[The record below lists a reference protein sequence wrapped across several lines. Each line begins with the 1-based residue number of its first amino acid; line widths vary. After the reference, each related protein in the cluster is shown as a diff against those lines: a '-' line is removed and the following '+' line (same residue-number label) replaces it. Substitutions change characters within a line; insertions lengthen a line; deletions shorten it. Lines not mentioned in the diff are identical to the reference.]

1 MITFLK
7 AQMSSII
14 GSAADFLLTIL
25 LVEFGLAGPV
35 AASVAGSVC
44 GGILNFSINRELV
57 FADGEKGTYTQL
69 FRYALVWTGSL
80 TLNALGLYIAT
91 RMTNVNYVVAKTII
105 SIAVGISFNYFL
117 QKKFV
122 FK

>member
-1 MITFLK
+1 MVTFLK

-25 LVEFGLAGPV
+25 LVEFGLAGPIM
-35 AASVAGSVC
+35 ASVAGSIC
-44 GGILNFSINRELV
+44 GGVVNFSINRELV
-57 FADGEKGTYTQL
+57 FADGEKDTYTQL
-69 FRYALVWTGSL
+69 SRYALVWTGSL
-80 TLNALGLYIAT
+80 TLNAVGLFIAT
-91 RMTNVNYVVAKTII
+91 HMTTMNYVVAKTII